1 MEKGK
6 ATLALKGFFI
16 SGAPRPV
23 RGALR
28 PVYREVKGHHCHFFP
43 KTLAV
48 HKKFSHKFK
57 IGYRPTAGKS
67 LEGNRKGK
75 QNNSIKS

>member
-23 RGALR
+23 IGALR

-43 KTLAV
+43 KTLAI
-48 HKKFSHKFK
+48 HDNITSGLTHL
-57 IGYRPTAGKS
+57 T
-67 LEGNRKGK
+67 
-75 QNNSIKS
+75 